1 MTHVIFPGL
10 KPIIFIFDELLRTLA
25 ISNIFIDGIFGIK
38 ISPPFIILKLSTQ
51 NFTAF
56 SIDIKNLVIFLSVT
70 VSSLLRLTKP
80 LKYGIT
86 EPLELSTLP
95 YLTTEKTVLT
105 CAERIFEEIKIYLKL
120 ALLLHTNLLD

>member
-1 MTHVIFPGL
+1 M
-10 KPIIFIFDELLRTLA
+10 
-25 ISNIFIDGIFGIK
+25 
-38 ISPPFIILKLSTQ
+38 
-51 NFTAF
+51 
-56 SIDIKNLVIFLSVT
+56 SVT

-105 CAERIFEEIKIYLKL
+105 CAERIFEEIYNLSETSFVDQYKFTGLDALSVDKAITFLT
-120 ALLLHTNLLD
+120 LLLIEQSIKF